1 MRFCRVQAKTPLK
14 STITAVVGYLDLVS
28 QEFRKGIIVELI
40 DKKQNKASA

>member
-1 MRFCRVQAKTPLK
+1 MRFCRVQAKAPLK

-28 QEFRKGIIVELI
+28 QEFLKGIVELI